1 MASWP
6 VPQQVTSLPMTCS
19 GVEPCSIPQKI
30 QADRKG
36 PTAQPS
42 AEDDARLAMA
52 AELVP
57 AADSS
62 LELIYVF
69 LANLQLEVSLAL
81 SAYILQESE

>member
-6 VPQQVTSLPMTCS
+6 VPSLPMTWS
-19 GVEPCSIPQKI
+19 GVGPCSIPETI

-57 AADSS
+57 AADSL

-69 LANLQLEVSLAL
+69 LVNLQLEVSLAL
-81 SAYILQESE
+81 SACILQESE

>member
-6 VPQQVTSLPMTCS
+6 VPSLPMTCS
-19 GVEPCSIPQKI
+19 GVEPCSIPRKI

-36 PTAQPS
+36 PNAQPS
-42 AEDDARLAMA
+42 AEDDARLAKA

-57 AADSS
+57 SADSS

-69 LANLQLEVSLAL
+69 LANLLLEVSLAL
-81 SAYILQESE
+81 LACILQESE